1 MQQEVIKL
9 YDEQNLMKDLLE
21 DTFNLIK
28 RAKKLDAV
36 KKLIEIHDILSLNA
50 SILAKFQEAQLTF
63 DEIWLDAPTL
73 RHLNHLRC
81 ELLVYYHTE
90 FISYAEIEAYNL
102 AFCHFLNLILLRLKN
117 GFDFEISIQGTA
129 LKIN

>member
-1 MQQEVIKL
+1 MQQEQVIKL
-9 YDEQNLMKDLLE
+9 HDEQLLMENLLE
-21 DTFNLIK
+21 DTFSLIK

-36 KKLIEIHDILSLNA
+36 KKLVEIHDILSLNA
-50 SILAKFQEAQLTF
+50 AILAKFRESNLTF

-90 FISYAEIEAYNL
+90 FTSWQEIEIYNRN
-102 AFCHFLNLILLRLKN
+102 FCQFLNLVLLRLKN
-117 GFDFEISIQGTA
+117 GFDFEISIT
-129 LKIN
+129 KINY